1 MSITFSNVPDT
12 ARASKV
18 FVEQE
23 AVSRGT
29 GSEAIPHKILIMG
42 QYNSGFSPEEGV
54 PKLISSREQAWE
66 LYGRGSQ
73 LSRMLERVLD
83 NCGTVSVY
91 ACPLAADGA
100 AVSAAGSFVITGPA
114 TAAGALHLYVE
125 GEEVTVSVASG
136 DTASTI
142 GDSIADAINA
152 DLDLPV
158 TASNIDGTVTLTCR
172 WAGESGNGIDLALN
186 LDDDDETPAGL
197 EVTVTDLTGGATD
210 PDLTDTLAALGD
222 TWFTEIV
229 SPFDSSDALTAL
241 VNAGDDRNDPGVKRQ
256 ILAFVG
262 YTDTYDNYLTEL
274 GSWNSEW
281 LSFIPVCESASS
293 PYMIAA
299 AACAVWAKYQQA
311 TPGRPVRTLKIPDVL
326 SADGNDLTY
335 TQKNTGVL
343 AGGSYTEN
351 RSDGSVQFGDVCTT
365 RTTTDAGAATDDY
378 QFAVIIANL
387 QFKIYALENKF
398 LASPYDR
405 GVVVSDGAGRKP
417 SYAVTPN
424 MVKADAIAL
433 VDDWIERGLST
444 DRADIVDNIEAEIN
458 SSNPG
463 RIDLLIPDVASAGL
477 RIVGLKLE
485 WGFTS

>member
-1 MSITFSNVPDT
+1 MSITFSSVPDT
-12 ARASKV
+12 VRASKV

-29 GSEAIPHKILIMG
+29 GSAAIPHKILIMG
-42 QYNSGFSPEEGV
+42 QYNSGFAPIV
-54 PKLISSREQAWE
+54 NTPQLITAKESAWN
-66 LYGRGSQ
+66 LYGRGSM
-73 LSRMLERVLD
+73 LSRMIERVLD
-83 NCGTVSVY
+83 NCGSVGVY
-91 ACPLAADGA
+91 ACPLADDGSGVA
-100 AVSAAGSFVITGPA
+100 AVGSFAVSGSA
-114 TAAGALHLYVE
+114 TAAGTLHLYVE
-125 GEEVTVSVASG
+125 GEEIAVPVASG
-136 DTASTI
+136 KTAADI
-142 GDSIADAINA
+142 GDAIAAAINA
-152 DLDLPV
+152 KLDLPV
-158 TASNIDGTVTLTCR
+158 TAVDTDGTVAVTCR
-172 WAGESGNGIDLALN
+172 WAGESGNDIDLALN

-197 EVTVTDLTGGATD
+197 TVTVTDLASGATD
-210 PDLTDTLAALGD
+210 PDLDTALDALGN
-222 TWFTEIV
+222 TWYTEIV
-229 SPFDSSDALTAL
+229 SPYVSSDALTSLA
-241 VNAGDDRNDPGVKRQ
+241 NAGDDRNDPGVKRQ
-256 ILAFVG
+256 FLAFIG
-262 YTDTYDNYLTEL
+262 YNDTYANYLTEL

-281 LSFIPVCESASS
+281 LAFVPVCGSPSS

-299 AACAVWAKYQQA
+299 SAGAIWAKYQQA
-311 TPGRPVRTLKIPDVL
+311 TPGRPVRTLKIHDVL
-326 SADGNDLTY
+326 AADGNDLTY
-335 TQKNTGVL
+335 TQRNAAVL

-405 GVVVSDGAGRKP
+405 GVIVSDGAGRKP

-424 MVKADAIAL
+424 MVKSDAIAL

-444 DRADIVDNIEAEIN
+444 ARSEIVDNITAEIN

-485 WGFTS
+485 WGFTA